1 MSSTTTT
8 TEDRALTLLGQ
19 GVPPQAVANA
29 LGVDISRISQLL
41 SQEDFAQRVVEKKFE
56 SLSKNNER
64 DSHIDDLEDKLLR
77 KMQDCL
83 PFMTRP
89 MEILKSFQILNAAKR
104 RGQSAP
110 EDLTQKQTII
120 QLNIPQII
128 LEKFQS
134 NVHNQVIQVGSQTL
148 VTIPS
153 GQMLKQLE
161 ASNALLTQ
169 TNQSNQN
176 DAITIGTKTETNR
189 T

>member
-1 MSSTTTT
+1 MSSSTTST
-8 TEDRALTLLGQ
+8 TEERALTLLGQ
-19 GVPPQAVANA
+19 GVPPTAVANA

-41 SQEDFAQRVVEKKFE
+41 SQDDFAQKVVEKKFE
-56 SLSKNNER
+56 SLSKHNER
-64 DSHIDDLEDKLLR
+64 DSAIDGLEDKLLQ

-89 MEILKSFQILNAAKR
+89 MEILKAYSVVNAAKR

-128 LEKFQS
+128 LDRFQT
-134 NVHNQVIQVGSQTL
+134 NVHNQVIQVGTQSL
-148 VTIPS
+148 LTIPS

-161 ASNALLTQ
+161 TRNDSTLT
-169 TNQSNQN
+169 TEPTQN
-176 DAITIGTKTETNR
+176 DTTPIGSESKAN
-189 T
+189 